1 MAQTKADLTVGLFM
15 VAGIAA
21 LLFLAL
27 QVSGLTPKAAGESYT
42 LYANFN
48 DAGGLTPRAK
58 VSMAGVTIGSIRDIT
73 LDRDTFQ
80 ARVAIEVS
88 ASVDNIPADSAAVI
102 RTSGLLGE
110 QYIDISVGG
119 DMASLADGDSFYS
132 TQSAMNLERLI
143 TNFASGQSSLPGQ

>member
-1 MAQTKADLTVGLFM
+1 MAQRTTDLVVGLFM

-21 LLFLAL
+21 LLVLAL
-27 QVSGLTPKAAGESYT
+27 QVSGLSPKSSGDSYT

-48 DAGGLTPRAK
+48 DAGGLTPRAR
-58 VSMAGVTIGSIRDIT
+58 VSMAGVTIGSIREIT
-73 LDRDTFQ
+73 LNRETFQ
-80 ARVAIEVS
+80 ARVVMDVH

-110 QYIDISVGG
+110 QYIDVSVGG
-119 DMASLADGDSFYS
+119 EMSSLASGDTFYS

-143 TNFASGQSSLPGQ
+143 TNFASGQ